1 MDYKALK
8 KDWLA
13 AGEIPNWM
21 SSNGVQLFCEKY
33 SFNNDTY
40 KQRIQAGAGYLASN
54 SPSVYP
60 DWWHEDAYT
69 AGKDYAQDL

>member
-40 KQRIQAGAGYLASN
+40 K
-54 SPSVYP
+54 
-60 DWWHEDAYT
+60 
-69 AGKDYAQDL
+69 